1 MFESVRNWLA
11 LRRQRE
17 FAIRRALQHFQ
28 QSRCLHPM
36 GGHVLRVSASE
47 AIVRVMFVTNRVPP
61 DRAWFAVSLVGDT
74 IRELSFDDVEAF
86 ELPWR

>member
-1 MFESVRNWLA
+1 
-11 LRRQRE
+11 
-17 FAIRRALQHFQ
+17 
-28 QSRCLHPM
+28 
-36 GGHVLRVSASE
+36 
-47 AIVRVMFVTNRVPP
+47 MFVTNRVPP